1 MSTVEYKCE
10 LLNRNTPTCEYKS
23 ELLNIKIQPLNINLN
38 C

>member
-1 MSTVEYKCE
+1 MSTAEYKCE
-10 LLNRNTPTCEYKS
+10 LLNKNMSTCEYKS